1 MWRGRWTLSEYS
13 GDSALFVVSFCPLG
27 PPPTLCPLQTS
38 WHLVWLFCCRN
49 KAEPTGP
56 GTQAPSPGGQASPF
70 LEALVA
76 SARAP
81 PPPQSTGK
89 GGSRSCLQPGASLPA
104 SARARSPRPQPGVPS
119 RRPVPRA
126 LRSNADSDR
135 KSAVLI
141 DASSVTV

>member
-38 WHLVWLFCCRN
+38 WHLVWPFRCRN
-49 KAEPTGP
+49 KAEPAGP
-56 GTQAPSPGGQASPF
+56 GTQAPSPGAQASPF

-89 GGSRSCLQPGASLPA
+89 GASLPA
-104 SARARSPRPQPGVPS
+104 SARARSPRPQLGVPS
-119 RRPVPRA
+119 RCPVPRA
-126 LRSNADSDR
+126 LRSNADSDQ